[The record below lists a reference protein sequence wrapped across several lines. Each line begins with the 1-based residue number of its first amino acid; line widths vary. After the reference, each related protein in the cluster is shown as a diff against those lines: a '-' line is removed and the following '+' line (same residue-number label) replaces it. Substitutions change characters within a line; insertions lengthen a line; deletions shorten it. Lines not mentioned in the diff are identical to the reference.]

1 MIESSTIESLDQQKN
16 EETYTTPKSPM
27 SPSDNQNEQEK
38 GNSVQQMQSFIQSS
52 ADLSFPLEDTW
63 SFWFFKNDRQAEWKD
78 NLIKITTVTTVEG
91 FWSVYNHLQAAS
103 RITQGCDYLLF
114 KSHIQPM
121 WEDPYNRS
129 GGRWS
134 INLNKG
140 QRSTD
145 LDRFWLFT
153 LLSLIG
159 DQYTDDAPHVNGC
172 VVSIR
177 NKNDRISLWTKD
189 WRHAEVTKRIG
200 SRFRQV
206 AEVPQSIQLIF
217 ESHEDQESKRGA
229 TSKILFRA

>member
-1 MIESSTIESLDQQKN
+1 MSNNLFFSLINEQIIFQNFRLNNTSFDSSHNSCEFKTIDEYSQMIESSTIESLDQQKN

-114 KSHIQPM
+114 KSHIVSQM
-121 WEDPYNRS
+121 RT
-129 GGRWS
+129 GRE
-134 INLNKG
+134 LNK
-140 QRSTD
+140 
-145 LDRFWLFT
+145 
-153 LLSLIG
+153 
-159 DQYTDDAPHVNGC
+159 
-172 VVSIR
+172 
-177 NKNDRISLWTKD
+177 
-189 WRHAEVTKRIG
+189 
-200 SRFRQV
+200 
-206 AEVPQSIQLIF
+206 
-217 ESHEDQESKRGA
+217 
-229 TSKILFRA
+229 